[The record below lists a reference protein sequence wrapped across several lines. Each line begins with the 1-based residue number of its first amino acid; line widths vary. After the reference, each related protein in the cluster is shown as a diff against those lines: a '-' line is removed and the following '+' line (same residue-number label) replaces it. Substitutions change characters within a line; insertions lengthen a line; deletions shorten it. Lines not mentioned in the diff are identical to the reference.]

1 MTATPTDVTVIDA
14 SVFVDA
20 LVGAGVHGDLARRHL
35 HNLAVLQ
42 VPAIF
47 GAEAISAMRTLI
59 MRGELSPIRAAAAV
73 EQIRVT
79 RTEQYP
85 FEPFSRRVWELRSN
99 LTVYDAW
106 YVALAESLGTDLL
119 TADDRLAAAAG
130 PRCPIRRVTDSP

>member
-1 MTATPTDVTVIDA
+1 MTVVDA

-20 LVGAGVHGDLARRHL
+20 LVGLGAHGDYARAELRDHP
-35 HNLAVLQ
+35 VLQ

-47 GAEAISAMRTLI
+47 GAEATSAVRALVL
-59 MRGELSPIRAAAAV
+59 RGELSPIRAAAAV

-79 RTEQYP
+79 RTIQYP

-106 YVALAESLGTDLL
+106 YVALAEWLETDLL
-119 TADDRLAAAAG
+119 TADERVANAAG
-130 PRCPIRRVTDSP
+130 THCLIRRPGSA